1 MGDPTAHGGLVAA
14 GEPTVLING
23 APAARLGDAH
33 VCPLT
38 SGAAPHVGGP
48 VAAGST
54 AVRINGHPAARTGDL
69 CTCCGPPDVIAGG
82 EPTVQIGDG
91 GSGQTLIGGGG
102 GRTRIGGRGT
112 TCIGGGGT
120 AGAGWASGR
129 DPAGALAAKQAEA
142 AAGLFDAGP
151 CPAAA
156 HAFAVRFVDAG
167 KRPLASHIRTLRHGR
182 NVEDRALPG
191 NGGVHRSVDA
201 PGEKADV
208 RLRVL
213 SRMRWSR
220 SSVGQDEPVDVTAR
234 AAGFDDGTP
243 ARIVIRRLDASG
255 HSPAVDELR
264 AVVQGEEIVATWT
277 GVERAVIEGVS
288 DPPGD
293 AERSQLPPAVFVA
306 EATVDGAGRPARTGP
321 LSITGDLSARVLD
334 TERRPLPDLR
344 YRLFL
349 SGGEIREGRT
359 DASGVIVHRDVP
371 AGCHRLQLTSPP
383 ASRQQRPVPPSDS
396 RPVRRATPGRTVGV
410 STGEETD
417 VVISGPWIP
426 VAVWMRGSESTGRF
440 ILHATGARSPNDAVY
455 WQEMHAADG
464 TREEGRLRLCFPA
477 GEDTDIAAAPAFTLR
492 RETADAV
499 DVLFD
504 GVPREALMVADSS
517 QTPASQPV

>member
-48 VAAGST
+48 VAAGSA
-54 AVRINGHPAARTGDL
+54 AVRINGQPAARTGDL
-69 CTCCGPPDVIAGG
+69 CICCGPPDVIAGG

-102 GRTRIGGRGT
+102 GRTRIGGRRA
-112 TCIGGGGT
+112 TCIGGGGI
-120 AGAGWASGR
+120 AGAGGASGR
-129 DPAGALAAKQAEA
+129 EAAGAFAAKQAEV
-142 AAGLFDAGP
+142 AAGLVEAGP
-151 CPAAA
+151 SPAAA
-156 HAFAVRFVDAG
+156 HALAVRFVDAG
-167 KRPLASHIRTLRHGR
+167 KRPLASQIRTVRHGR
-182 NVEDRALPG
+182 NGEDRALPG
-191 NGGVHRSVDA
+191 NGGVYRSVDK
-201 PGEKADV
+201 PGETADV
-208 RLRVL
+208 RLRML

-243 ARIVIRRLDASG
+243 ARIVIRRLDAFG

-264 AVVQGEEIVATWT
+264 AVVQEEEIVATWT
-277 GVERAVIEGVS
+277 GVETAAIAGVS
-288 DPPGD
+288 GPPRD

-321 LSITGDLSARVLD
+321 LSVTGDLSVRVLD
-334 TERRPLPDLR
+334 AERRPLPDLR

-349 SGGEIREGRT
+349 SGGEVREGRT
-359 DASGVIVHRDVP
+359 DASGVLVHRDVP
-371 AGCHRLQLTSPP
+371 AGCHRLQLTSPS

-396 RPVRRATPGRTVGV
+396 RPVRRTMPGRAVGV

-417 VVISGPWIP
+417 VVISGPWIQ
-426 VAVWMRGSESTGRF
+426 VAVWMRGSKAAGRF
-440 ILHATGARSPNDAVY
+440 ILHATGAHSPTDAAY

-477 GEDTDIAAAPAFTLR
+477 GEGTGIGAVPAFTLR

-504 GVPREALMVADSS
+504 GVPREALVVVDLSE
-517 QTPASQPV
+517 TPASQPV